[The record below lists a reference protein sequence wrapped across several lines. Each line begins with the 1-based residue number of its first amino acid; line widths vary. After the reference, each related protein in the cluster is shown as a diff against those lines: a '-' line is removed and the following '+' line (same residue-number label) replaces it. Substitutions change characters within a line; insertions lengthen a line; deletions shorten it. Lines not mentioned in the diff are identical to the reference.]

1 MPRRNTSERRA
12 EIVDALLRVM
22 ADQGWAKATIARIA
36 REAGL
41 TPGLLHYHFPS
52 KQAILL
58 ELVHRIESEHET
70 RMKKVSA
77 GAKTPTERVKAMV
90 LAYLKAGDEE
100 DASAMA
106 SWVTIVA
113 EAIRQPEVRDAFSEA
128 IVRLTAPMRTAIQE
142 GLDSGDFKVGVLD
155 AEACAAGIM
164 ACVQGYYNL
173 GVAARNTVP
182 RGSAAPASLRMVG
195 GLLGVKSVDE
205 FSKLSA

>member
-41 TPGLLHYHFPS
+41 TPGLLHYHFQS

-77 GAKTPTERVKAMV
+77 SAKTPTQRVKALV
-90 LAYLKAGDEE
+90 LAYLKAGDED

-128 IVRLTAPMRTAIQE
+128 IVRLTAPMKNAIQD
-142 GLDSGDFKVGVLD
+142 GLDSGDFNVGELD

-205 FSKLSA
+205 FSKL